1 MDNHSEEP
9 VMSRQQYRQQQAQQA
24 SFADQ
29 PAGEQRRQTVLDQ
42 QRQTLV
48 EEKVN
53 RLKHRLN
60 IAIIGLVI
68 AIIIVYLILFFVG

>member
-9 VMSRQQYRQQQAQQA
+9 VMSRQQYRQQQAQKT
-24 SFADQ
+24 SLADQ

-42 QRQTLV
+42 QRQMLV